1 MLKTNKRF
9 VITYQDFSETNIL
22 LLKKELALERAF
34 LMHKLCKEDIFLNNL
49 KEIWAFLDSKF
60 LLLICTHIYQHQF
73 FPSIV

>member
-1 MLKTNKRF
+1 MLKTIKRF

-22 LLKKELALERAF
+22 LLKKELVAAF

>member
-22 LLKKELALERAF
+22 LLKKELVAAF

-60 LLLICTHIYQHQF
+60 VLLICTHIYQHQF

>member
-1 MLKTNKRF
+1 MLRTNKRF

-22 LLKKELALERAF
+22 LLKKELVAAF

-60 LLLICTHIYQHQF
+60 VLLICTHIYQHQF

>member
-22 LLKKELALERAF
+22 LLKKELVAAF

-49 KEIWAFLDSKF
+49 REIWAFLDSKF

>member
-1 MLKTNKRF
+1 MLRTNKRF

-22 LLKKELALERAF
+22 LLKKELVAAF

>member
-22 LLKKELALERAF
+22 LLKKELVAAF

-49 KEIWAFLDSKF
+49 KEIWAFF
-60 LLLICTHIYQHQF
+60 RQQIRVTHLHAYIPTPIF
-73 FPSIV
+73 SFNSLM

>member
-22 LLKKELALERAF
+22 LLKKELVAAF